1 MQRGFFKNGTGD
13 LLAALGFLGG
23 LYNFVNFVII
33 LDINFSW
40 TASYEIT
47 LVSFNVSL
55 DDM

>member
-40 TASYEIT
+40 TASYEII